1 MCKFCETS
9 LACAREFKWK
19 RSCGYVFQI
28 LHKCD
33 NYSSIMRIW
42 LLPIF
47 DYDFCL
53 IAPSQCM
60 ALPFIMCSIVKLVG
74 KLAHSLSFIMYHI
87 YPYFQLLIVGGGG
100 VWIFPQTESLS
111 VKYFQ
116 INIHDL
122 LWTPSQNLP
131 PPLPLENWPSS
142 TAEYYRLDCDSLF
155 VATLKLYM

>member
-87 YPYFQLLIVGGGG
+87 YLYFTSNHLLLEGGGLN
-100 VWIFPQTESLS
+100 LS
-111 VKYFQ
+111 PNWKFISEIFQ

-122 LWTPSQNLP
+122 LWTPFQNLP
-131 PPLPLENWPSS
+131 PPFPWKTDLALLLS
-142 TAEYYRLDCDSLF
+142 TIDWIVTSYLL
-155 VATLKLYM
+155 LL